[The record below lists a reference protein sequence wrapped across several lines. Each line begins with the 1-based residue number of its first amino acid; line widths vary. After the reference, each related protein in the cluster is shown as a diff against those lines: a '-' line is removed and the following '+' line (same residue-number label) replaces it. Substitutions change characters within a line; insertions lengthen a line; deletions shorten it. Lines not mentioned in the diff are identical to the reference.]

1 MSGATTT
8 ARRLLERTGGHPVVT
23 LDFDLDP
30 EEFATAPARASQTR
44 ALIDEARRLA
54 EDDDS
59 LDHAAR
65 STLAGDISRIGDY
78 LGSDDLPVSGAR
90 GLAIFCSGQDDLF
103 ETVTLSR
110 RTASDVFIDR
120 TPHVEPLVLEGDD
133 QRWCA
138 VLVTSRTGDV
148 YRGDGSHVAAR
159 QTIKD
164 YVRGHGQGDASGEH
178 AQEQDMEG
186 HLGALAEAI
195 YHDWQ
200 QEAFTTLALS
210 GPVEAVARLKDLL
223 HNDLRPLL
231 AASHLDVDVSSATE
245 SEIRDAV
252 AGVIEAKRQAA
263 AEHALADLSETTR
276 VTTGVAD
283 TLEALNERRV
293 ETLLLSRDFSATGG
307 RCPSCGLL
315 VADGD
320 DTCPADSTPLETGI
334 DLREAAVQAALLQD
348 AAVIA
353 YDEPQDALPPARP
366 IAALLR
372 F

>member
-1 MSGATTT
+1 MSGRATT

-30 EEFATAPARASQTR
+30 EEFATAPARASQAR

-54 EDDDS
+54 EDDDA
-59 LDHAAR
+59 LDHADR
-65 STLAGDISRIGDY
+65 SALDADLSRLRDY
-78 LGSDDLPVSGAR
+78 LASDDLPVSGAR
-90 GLAIFCSGQDDLF
+90 ALVIFCSGQDDLF
-103 ETVTLSR
+103 ETVALSR
-110 RTASDVFIDR
+110 RTASGVFIDR

-133 QRWCA
+133 GPWCA

-148 YRGDGSHVAAR
+148 YRGEGSRVNAR
-159 QTIKD
+159 ETIKD
-164 YVRGHGQGDASGEH
+164 YVRGRGQGDASGEH

-231 AASHLDVDVSSATE
+231 AAAHLDVDGSSATE
-245 SEIRDAV
+245 TQVRDAV
-252 AGVIEAKRQAA
+252 AGVIDGKRQAA
-263 AEHALADLSETTR
+263 AERALAGLTETTLA
-276 VTTGVAD
+276 VSGVAA

-293 ETLLLSRDFSATGG
+293 KTLLLSRDFSATGG

-315 VADGD
+315 VTDGV
-320 DTCPADSTPLETGI
+320 DTCPADGTAVETGI
-334 DLREAAVQAALLQD
+334 DTREAAVQAALLQD

-366 IAALLR
+366 VAALLR
-372 F
+372 Y